1 MDPDD
6 EPVPPRR
13 KWIPITALVAGTVLV
28 AAPLV
33 YLLRIGKTQRFSLK
47 SVNAAPPRRV
57 GSLSSSTV
65 VTSGAASRFTFAAPE
80 QLAQVQNEKPLP
92 QGADW
97 DDDNWGVPPAPPDP
111 NDNFNVS
118 VYLLKA
124 LGTATLIVSGVAF
137 VGIWGLRR
145 YLDVDNMEDFA
156 VEMRLSV
163 MNNMPLLASRMRSA
177 LLGPPEEANA
187 ESKPDEEMLQ
197 LDQNWTAD
205 GAHERLGAAYDKGG
219 LGAWAEA
226 AAREVEQEA
235 RLELE
240 KRQQLKTVG
249 SKKP

>member
-1 MDPDD
+1 M
-6 EPVPPRR
+6 
-13 KWIPITALVAGTVLV
+13 LV

-65 VTSGAASRFTFAAPE
+65 VTSSAASRFTFAAPE

-111 NDNFNVS
+111 NDNFNVA

-124 LGTATLIVSGVAF
+124 LGTATLIVSSVAF

-145 YLDVDNMEDFA
+145 YLDVDNVRCTRHGYECRVLTHLGWNGTDGRFCGGDA
-156 VEMRLSV
+156 VGRYE
-163 MNNMPLLASRMRSA
+163 
-177 LLGPPEEANA
+177 
-187 ESKPDEEMLQ
+187 
-197 LDQNWTAD
+197 
-205 GAHERLGAAYDKGG
+205 
-219 LGAWAEA
+219 
-226 AAREVEQEA
+226 
-235 RLELE
+235 
-240 KRQQLKTVG
+240 
-249 SKKP
+249 